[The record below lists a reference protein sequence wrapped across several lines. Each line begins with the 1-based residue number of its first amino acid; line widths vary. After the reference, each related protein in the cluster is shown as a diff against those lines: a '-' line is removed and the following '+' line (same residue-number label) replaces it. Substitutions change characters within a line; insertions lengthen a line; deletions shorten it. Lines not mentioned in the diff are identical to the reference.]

1 MKRLPVIAACL
12 TVVAVLALR
21 VTTTPA
27 VTSQTWRERGKDD
40 FARGETKG
48 VSLLFDGVLRLSPR
62 LDLVHEAKQPYIWAI
77 AQDARGK
84 LYTSGGND
92 GTIYRYGASG
102 AEVFFK
108 ANEPEIHALA
118 VDRSGN
124 ILAGGSPGGR
134 IYKISPAGK
143 TLWTY
148 DSGEKYIWALVFDR
162 EGSLFAATGIDGRI
176 LKVDAEGRG
185 RVFFDSAET
194 HIRSLLPDPKG
205 GLIAGSEGH
214 GLVFRISPKGEGF
227 VLYDASL
234 SEIVALVL
242 ADNGTIY
249 AAVAGES
256 GRGARPAAPA
266 PSAPAAAAPA
276 AQGSEGP
283 APQPSPTPSQEQ
295 QPATEQRVPI
305 GMEGKV
311 LAISPDGYAR
321 EIWSGSQEA
330 ILSLAVSSTGELL
343 MGSSAQGRIYSVDA
357 AGNVDEVARL
367 SSAQVTALLR
377 LGSEGG
383 EVKSGDRSVA
393 AARQGDIAL
402 AGSNSGTLSFL
413 RRGYAASGKYESR
426 VLDARSFATWGRA
439 SWRSE
444 VPKGTSIA
452 LSVRCGN
459 TEEPDRT
466 WSDWRSAPFTAD
478 GALLD
483 CPASRFLQWR
493 TELKT
498 DDSRVSPSLHEV
510 AITYLQANLPPEI
523 RKVEVQAP
531 GVAFQKVPG
540 SPTAGS
546 SEAKPSNPSG
556 GDVEGAA
563 RRRTRPQSRRGFEAG
578 ARSVT
583 WQASDPNDDDLVYD
597 VYYRAVDEKS
607 WKQMRSRIDED
618 FVTWDSTAM
627 PDGTYVFRVV
637 ASDAPSNAP
646 GKAFVTEKISEPFD
660 VDNTPPRIEEIRA
673 RTEAGGIRLTFT
685 ASDSFSLI
693 RDTAYAIDA
702 GEWVPVQP
710 ADGLNDSPVEK
721 YDLVLPRPGPG
732 EHSIVMRSTDAAG
745 NTGSGKTIVGVPADS
760 GGR

>member
-1 MKRLPVIAACL
+1 MKRLPVIASWL
-12 TVVAVLALR
+12 TALAVLVLQA
-21 VTTTPA
+21 TTARA

-77 AQDARGK
+77 AQDTRGN

-92 GTIYRYGASG
+92 GTIYRFGAAG

-108 ANEPEIHALA
+108 ASEPEIHALA

-134 IYKISPAGK
+134 IYKISPGGK

-176 LKVDAEGRG
+176 LKVDADGRG
-185 RVFFDSAET
+185 QVFFDSAET
-194 HIRSLLPDPKG
+194 HIRSLLPGPEG

-227 VLYDASL
+227 VLYDSSL
-234 SEIVALVL
+234 SEIVALAL
-242 ADNGTIY
+242 GTHGTIY

-266 PSAPAAAAPA
+266 PAAPA
-276 AQGSEGP
+276 TAPSSQGSESP

-311 LAISPDGYAR
+311 LAISSEGYAR
-321 EIWSGSQEA
+321 ELWSGSQEA
-330 ILSLAVSSTGELL
+330 ILSLAVTSTGELL

-357 AGNVDEVARL
+357 SGNVDEVARL

-377 LGSEGG
+377 LGSDGS
-383 EVKSGDRSVA
+383 EVKTGDRSVSP
-393 AARQGDIAL
+393 ARQGDIAL
-402 AGSNSGTLSFL
+402 AGSNSGVLSFL
-413 RRGYAASGKYESR
+413 RHGYASSGKYESR

-439 SWRSE
+439 SWRCE

-452 LSVRCGN
+452 LGVRCGN

-466 WSDWRSAPFTAD
+466 WSDWRSAPFTSD

-493 TELKT
+493 AELKT
-498 DDSRVSPSLHEV
+498 DDARLSPSLHEV

-523 RKVEVQAP
+523 RKVEIQAP
-531 GVAFQKVPG
+531 GVAFQKIPG
-540 SPTAGS
+540 SSTTGS
-546 SEAKPSNPSG
+546 SDAKPSSPSG

-563 RRRTRPQSRRGFEAG
+563 RKRARPQSRRGFEAG

-597 VYYRAVDEKS
+597 VYYRALDEKS

-646 GKAFVTEKISEPFD
+646 GKALVTEKLSEPFD
-660 VDNTPPRIEEIRA
+660 VDNTPPRIEEIRT
-673 RTEAGGIRLTFT
+673 RTQSGGIRLTFT

-693 RDTAYAIDA
+693 RDTAYAVDA
-702 GEWVPVQP
+702 GDWIPIQP

-721 YDLVLPRPGPG
+721 YDLVLPHPAPG
-732 EHSIVMRSTDAAG
+732 EHSIVVRSIDAAG
-745 NTGSGKTIVGVPADS
+745 NTGSGKTILVVS
-760 GGR
+760 GETAGR